1 MKIPDYSGAGIYKIK
16 IGSALYVGSSKN
28 IKKRIRSH
36 LSNIANGTEMK
47 KIQAA
52 AESGEEIHVDI
63 LEKISDNETVW
74 HMLLRERYWIEQLR
88 PELNSAPPGGY
99 DDVFDRIRAAEE
111 NAKRYDRM
119 AASNRA
125 YAKDMKRKYLRK
137 IGGGIDNK
145 QEETGNK

>member
-1 MKIPDYSGAGIYKIK
+1 MKIPNYSGAGIYKIK
-16 IGSALYVGSSKN
+16 IGSAFYVGSSKN

-36 LSNIANGTEMK
+36 LNNIANGTEMK

-52 AESGEEIHVDI
+52 AESGGEIHVDI

-88 PELNSAPPGGY
+88 PELNS
-99 DDVFDRIRAAEE
+99 VFDRIAAAEE
-111 NAKRYDRM
+111 SARRHDRM
-119 AASNRA
+119 AADHRA
-125 YAKDMKRKYLRK
+125 YAEDMKRKYLRK

-145 QEETGNK
+145 QEET